1 MQHLP
6 RSFRILIPAAV
17 ILSLGG
23 AGGAWYHSI
32 VTPKKFGVVESGR
45 LYRCGKITPLQL
57 ERVAREHGIR
67 TVLSLLD
74 PTHPDSIAER
84 EAAERLGLR
93 WLNVPLS
100 GDGSSRPEDRD
111 SIREIVLDQS
121 LAPLLVHCAAGA
133 NRTGLTCG
141 MYRIHHDGW
150 SYEQVLD
157 EMRSYGFDDL
167 EKHENL
173 REALRL
179 EAGRRA
185 TTIGNI
191 ATEK

>member
-1 MQHLP
+1 MQRLP
-6 RSFRILIPAAV
+6 RSFRILIPAV
-17 ILSLGG
+17 VLLSIGG
-23 AGGAWYHSI
+23 AGVAWYHSI
-32 VTPKKFGVVESGR
+32 VTPKRFGVVESGR

-57 ERVAREHGIR
+57 ERVTREHGIK

-74 PTHPDSIAER
+74 PSHPDSIAER
-84 EAAERLGLR
+84 LAAEKLGLR

-111 SIREIVLDQS
+111 AIREIVLDKS

-141 MYRIHHDGW
+141 MYRIHNDEW
-150 SYEQVLD
+150 SYEKVLD

-173 REALRL
+173 RDALRL
-179 EAGRRA
+179 EIDRKSALR
-185 TTIGNI
+185 
-191 ATEK
+191 